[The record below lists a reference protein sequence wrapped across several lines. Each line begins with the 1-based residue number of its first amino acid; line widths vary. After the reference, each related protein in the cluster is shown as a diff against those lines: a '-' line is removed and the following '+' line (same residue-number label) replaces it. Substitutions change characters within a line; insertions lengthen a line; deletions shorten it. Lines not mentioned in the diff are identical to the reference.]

1 MKRTFVILLQFFLM
15 LIVFFV
21 GSILPVFHILPLW
34 AVTHGPDSIFV
45 LDGLYLLI
53 FLYMLFLV
61 MGVLRRR
68 FFSAAFNSTVA
79 LVLALFIGLVSRFP
93 IRSV

>member
-1 MKRTFVILLQFFLM
+1 MRAFIILLQFVLM

-34 AVTHGPDSIFV
+34 AVSHGPDSIFV
-45 LDGLYLLI
+45 LDGLYLMI

-61 MGVLRRR
+61 IGVLRRH
-68 FFSAAFNSTVA
+68 FFRAAINSTVA
-79 LVLALFIGLVSRFP
+79 LVLALFIGLAARFP
-93 IRSV
+93 IRGI